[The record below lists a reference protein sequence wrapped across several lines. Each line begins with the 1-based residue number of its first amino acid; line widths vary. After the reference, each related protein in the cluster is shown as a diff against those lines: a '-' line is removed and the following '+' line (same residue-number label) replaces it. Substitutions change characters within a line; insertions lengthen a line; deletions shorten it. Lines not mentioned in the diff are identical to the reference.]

1 MDSAKLE
8 EVLKVILDFARSNDQ
23 ILALGLCGSHARG
36 KARPDSDIDL
46 SILVED
52 QQLFKK
58 IDWIAQVDFG
68 KINEKIA
75 SLRDEVY
82 GVVWSRHV
90 LLTSQTEIEFSFAD
104 KSWADTDN
112 LDEGTRKVVNDGYKI
127 LYDPHQILA
136 KLVNK
141 VQNLP

>member
-136 KLVNK
+136 QLVNK

>member
-8 EVLKVILDFARSNDQ
+8 EVLKVILDFARSNDH
-23 ILALGLCGSHARG
+23 ILALGLCGSHASG

-58 IDWIAQVDFG
+58 TDWIAQVDFG

-82 GVVWSRHV
+82 GVVWSRHI

-104 KSWADTDN
+104 KSWADIEN
-112 LDEGTRKVVNDGYKI
+112 LDEGTRKVVSDGYKI

-136 KLVNK
+136 KLVKK